1 MVDAHL
7 GTIGVWLAFVASIA
21 GALVV
26 AAGLV
31 SEARAGRAASAP
43 ADGATVRRGGDGRLL
58 APVLLVG
65 ALVAVGAMEH
75 ALLTH
80 DFALVFVA
88 GNNSTVTPLL
98 YSITGMWSAL
108 AGSILLWGLILA
120 VVSTVFVWRYR
131 RQAADPVIRW
141 ALLVLYVVS
150 AFFFGLMVGPANPF
164 ATAPGV
170 TQGLGPNSLLQD
182 NPLVAIHPPLLYVG
196 FVVFTVPFAFAIG
209 MLATGRVGDRW
220 QVECR
225 RWTLVAFT
233 FLSVGI
239 VLGAWWSY
247 QVLGWGGFWGWDPV
261 ENAALLPWL
270 CGTAYLHSVLVQER
284 RGLMRVWNL
293 SLSIATFALTILGTF
308 LTRSGVINSVHA
320 FSDSTIGPLLI
331 GFFFA
336 VVIVGFGLIAWRG
349 DRLRSPGGI
358 DAPLGREGAF
368 LLNNVLFVG
377 FAFVVL
383 LGTVYPLLY
392 EALTQQQVTVGAPF
406 FDTVAIPA
414 GLALLFLMAVAPVLS
429 WRKMSGAVLWQRLA
443 IPVWI
448 GVGTVVLCVAFG
460 LRGFAT
466 LIGFGLGAMAAA
478 TAGRALVLS
487 VRAARSRH
495 VGWWR
500 GLVGRANGGMVVH
513 LGVVV
518 LAVGVIAATSFRH
531 QGELALHKGEVV
543 TYDGH
548 HFEFEG
554 VRTVSSPSRTA
565 QEAVIEVDG
574 GTFTPATTSFGG
586 ALAVVGT
593 PAIDSGLFDDV
604 YLTFDAV
611 GGLGNASGN
620 QAIPDL
626 PAGSVAIGVVIEPLV
641 AWLWAGG
648 LLIGVGG
655 LLALVPGSRRRA
667 TDPASAPAP
676 LVTDAPPGGRG
687 EDPERETAPEPV
699 GALGGARRGF
709 DMIERR
715 RRHPTRWVAGAVLL
729 VLVVVGIVLAT
740 RTPQEATAVA
750 SPLLGHPAPA
760 LSGTDLNGG
769 APVSLA
775 SLRGHSVVVNF
786 FASWCVPCQQE
797 APDLSRFHYDQLHS
811 SDGAD
816 MVSVVYNDTTSTARA
831 FLEKNGDL
839 WPAVPDPGGSI
850 AQRYGVTAPPTT
862 FIIGPAG
869 TVTAVLEGPAT
880 EKNLDSFLRAAKGAR
895 AHGDDG

>member
-1 MVDAHL
+1 M
-7 GTIGVWLAFVASIA
+7 
-21 GALVV
+21 
-26 AAGLV
+26 
-31 SEARAGRAASAP
+31 
-43 ADGATVRRGGDGRLL
+43 
-58 APVLLVG
+58 LVG
-65 ALVAVGAMEH
+65 ALFATGAMEH
-75 ALLTH
+75 ALVTH
-80 DFALVFVA
+80 DFTLVFVA
-88 GNNSTVTPLL
+88 QNNSTVTPLL

-120 VVSTVFVWRYR
+120 VVSSIFVWRYR
-131 RQAADPVIRW
+131 RQADDPVIRY
-141 ALLVLYVVS
+141 ATLVLYVVS

-164 ATAPGV
+164 VTAPGA

-220 QVECR
+220 QIECR

-308 LTRSGVINSVHA
+308 LTRSGVITSVHA
-320 FSDSTIGPLLI
+320 FSESSLGPLLI

-383 LGTVYPLLY
+383 LGTLYPLLY
-392 EALTQQQVTVGAPF
+392 EAVTQQQVTVGAPF
-406 FDTVAIPA
+406 FNTVAIPV
-414 GLALLFLMAVAPVLS
+414 GLTLLFLMAVAPVLS
-429 WRKMSGAVLWQRLA
+429 WRKMNGAVLWQRLA

-478 TAGRALVLS
+478 TAARALVLS
-487 VRAARSRH
+487 VRAARTRH

-500 GLVGRANGGMVVH
+500 GLVGRANGGMIVH
-513 LGVVV
+513 LGVVL
-518 LAVGVIAATSFRH
+518 LAVGVIAATSYRH
-531 QGELALHKGEVV
+531 QAELPLHKGSVV

-548 HFEFEG
+548 RFEFEG
-554 VRTVSSPSRTA
+554 LRTVTSPSRTS
-565 QEAVIEVDG
+565 QEALVKVDG
-574 GTFTPATTSFGG
+574 GVFTPATTSFGS
-586 ALAVVGT
+586 ALSVVGT
-593 PAIDSGLFDDV
+593 PAIDSGFFDDV

-611 GGLGNASGN
+611 GGLGSTSGN
-620 QAIPDL
+620 QAINNL

-667 TDPASAPAP
+667 TDPASASSD
-676 LVTDAPPGGRG
+676 LVTGADAASGHASGTRRPSRWARSWPGAPRARHEPPPSPRHPLGGGRR
-687 EDPERETAPEPV
+687 PAR
-699 GALGGARRGF
+699 ARRGRHRPGHP
-709 DMIERR
+709 DAPGGHRR
-715 RRHPTRWVAGAVLL
+715 RQPPARPAGAGVHRH
-729 VLVVVGIVLAT
+729 AT
-740 RTPQEATAVA
+740 STT
-750 SPLLGHPAPA
+750 
-760 LSGTDLNGG
+760 G

-775 SLRGHSVVVNF
+775 SLRGHYVVVNF
-786 FASWCVPCQQE
+786 FASWCIPCQEE
-797 APDLSRFHYDQLHS
+797 APDLSRFHYEQAHAA
-811 SDGAD
+811 DGAD
-816 MVSVVYNDTTSTARA
+816 MVSVVFHDTSSTARA
-831 FLEKNGDL
+831 FLRKNGDL
-839 WPAVPDPGGSI
+839 WPAVSDPGGTI
-850 AQRYGVTAPPTT
+850 AERYGVTAPPTT
-862 FIIGPAG
+862 FVIDPAG
-869 TVTAVLEGPAT
+869 RVTAVLVGPAT
-880 EKNLDSFLRAAKGAR
+880 QKNLDSFLKAARTDQAGASS
-895 AHGDDG
+895 G

>member
-1 MVDAHL
+1 MIDAHI
-7 GTIGVWLAFVASIA
+7 GTIGVWLAFLASIA
-21 GALVV
+21 GAVV
-26 AAGLV
+26 IVTGLV
-31 SEARAGRAASAP
+31 RRNAGAASPAGTAGRVA
-43 ADGATVRRGGDGRLL
+43 GDGRLL
-58 APVLLVG
+58 APVMLVG
-65 ALVAVGAMEH
+65 ALLAAGAMEH
-75 ALLTH
+75 ALVTH
-80 DFALVFVA
+80 DFTLVFVA
-88 GNNSTVTPLL
+88 ENNSTVTPLL

-131 RQAADPVIRW
+131 RQVADPVIRW
-141 ALLVLYVVS
+141 ATLVLYVVS

-164 ATAPGV
+164 VTAPGA

-220 QVECR
+220 QIECR

-308 LTRSGVINSVHA
+308 LTRSGVITSVHA
-320 FSDSTIGPLLI
+320 FSESSLGPLLI

-383 LGTVYPLLY
+383 LGTLYPLLY

-406 FDTVAIPA
+406 FNTIAVPV
-414 GLALLFLMAVAPVLS
+414 GLTLLFLMAVAPVLS
-429 WRKMSGAVLWQRLA
+429 WRKMSGTVLWQRLV

-448 GVGTVVLCVAFG
+448 GVGTVVLCGASG
-460 LRGFAT
+460 LRGGAT

-478 TAGRALVLS
+478 TAARALVLS
-487 VRAARSRH
+487 VRAAHTRH

-500 GLVGRANGGMVVH
+500 GLVGRANGGMIVH
-513 LGVVV
+513 LGVVL
-518 LAVGVIAATSFRH
+518 LAVGVIAATSYRH
-531 QGELALHKGEVV
+531 QAELALHQGTVV
-543 TYDGH
+543 SYDGH
-548 HFEFEG
+548 SFEFEG
-554 VRTVSSPSRTA
+554 LRTVTSPSRTS
-565 QEAVIEVDG
+565 QEALVKVDG
-574 GTFTPATTSFGG
+574 GVCAPPTTSFGS
-586 ALAVVGT
+586 ALSVVGT

-611 GGLGNASGN
+611 GGLGASSGN
-620 QAIPDL
+620 QAINNL
-626 PAGSVAIGVVIEPLV
+626 PRGSVAIGVVIEPLV

-648 LLIGVGG
+648 LLIGLGG
-655 LLALVPGSRRRA
+655 LLALVPGARRRA
-667 TDPASAPAP
+667 TDPVSAPSE
-676 LVTDAPPGGRG
+676 LVTGAEPD
-687 EDPERETAPEPV
+687 EQPERDAVPERV
-699 GALGGARRGF
+699 GALVARGA
-709 DMIERR
+709 
-715 RRHPTRWVAGAVLL
+715 
-729 VLVVVGIVLAT
+729 
-740 RTPQEATAVA
+740 
-750 SPLLGHPAPA
+750 
-760 LSGTDLNGG
+760 
-769 APVSLA
+769 
-775 SLRGHSVVVNF
+775 
-786 FASWCVPCQQE
+786 
-797 APDLSRFHYDQLHS
+797 
-811 SDGAD
+811 
-816 MVSVVYNDTTSTARA
+816 
-831 FLEKNGDL
+831 
-839 WPAVPDPGGSI
+839 
-850 AQRYGVTAPPTT
+850 
-862 FIIGPAG
+862 GPA
-869 TVTAVLEGPAT
+869 
-880 EKNLDSFLRAAKGAR
+880 
-895 AHGDDG
+895 

>member
-7 GTIGVWLAFVASIA
+7 GAIGVWLGFVASLI
-21 GALVV
+21 GA
-26 AAGLV
+26 AMMAFGL
-31 SEARAGRAASAP
+31 ARGPHRAEDAPSGEGSGAS
-43 ADGATVRRGGDGRLL
+43 RLGDGRLL

-65 ALVAVGAMEH
+65 GLLAVGAMEH
-75 ALLTH
+75 ALVTH
-80 DFALVFVA
+80 DFTLSFVA

-98 YSITGMWSAL
+98 YSITGLWSAL
-108 AGSILLWGLILA
+108 AGSILLWGLVLS
-120 VVSTVFVWRYR
+120 VVTTIFVWRYR
-131 RQAADPVIRW
+131 RQAFDPVIRW
-141 ALLVLYVVS
+141 ATLVLYVVT

-164 ATAPGV
+164 DTASGV

-182 NPLVAIHPPLLYVG
+182 NPLVAIHPPLLYIG
-196 FVVFTVPFAFAIG
+196 FVLFTVPFAFAIG

-220 QVECR
+220 QIECR
-225 RWTLVAFT
+225 RWTLLAFT

-320 FSDSTIGPLLI
+320 FSESSLGPILI

-383 LGTVYPLLY
+383 LGTLYPLLY
-392 EALTQQQVTVGAPF
+392 EAVTQQQVTVGAPF
-406 FDTVAIPA
+406 FNTVAVPV
-414 GLALLFLMAVAPVLS
+414 GLTLLFLMAVAPVLG
-429 WRKMSGAVLWQRLA
+429 WRKMHGAVLWQRLA

-448 GVGTVVLCVAFG
+448 GVGTVVVCVAFG
-460 LRGFAT
+460 LRGSAT

-478 TAGRALVLS
+478 TAARALVLS
-487 VRAARSRH
+487 TRAAHVRH

-500 GLVGRANGGMVVH
+500 GLVGRANGGMIVH

-518 LAVGVIAATSFRH
+518 LAIGVIAATSYRH
-531 QGELALHKGEVV
+531 QAELALHRGSVV

-554 VRTVSSPSRTA
+554 LRTVTTPARTS
-565 QEAVIEVDG
+565 QEALVKVDG
-574 GTFTPATTSFGG
+574 AVFAPATTSFGS
-586 ALAVVGT
+586 ALSEVGT
-593 PAIDSGLFDDV
+593 PAIDSGFTGDV

-611 GGLGNASGN
+611 GGLGSTSGN
-620 QAIPDL
+620 QAINNL
-626 PAGSVAIGVVIEPLV
+626 PQGSVAIGVVIEPLV

-648 LLIGVGG
+648 LLIGIGG

-667 TDPASAPAP
+667 TDPTSAPSA
-676 LVTDAPPGGRG
+676 LVTGAPPREHG
-687 EDPERETAPEPV
+687 DHDERDEAPAPV
-699 GALGGARRGF
+699 GALVARG
-709 DMIERR
+709 
-715 RRHPTRWVAGAVLL
+715 
-729 VLVVVGIVLAT
+729 
-740 RTPQEATAVA
+740 
-750 SPLLGHPAPA
+750 
-760 LSGTDLNGG
+760 
-769 APVSLA
+769 
-775 SLRGHSVVVNF
+775 
-786 FASWCVPCQQE
+786 
-797 APDLSRFHYDQLHS
+797 
-811 SDGAD
+811 
-816 MVSVVYNDTTSTARA
+816 
-831 FLEKNGDL
+831 
-839 WPAVPDPGGSI
+839 
-850 AQRYGVTAPPTT
+850 
-862 FIIGPAG
+862 IGPA
-869 TVTAVLEGPAT
+869 
-880 EKNLDSFLRAAKGAR
+880 
-895 AHGDDG
+895 